1 MSNAPLTPAMMPT
14 AGRDLCQVFCN
25 GRIFEGWTDIAVTR
39 SVQDMAGRFRLA
51 ITEPTNGAGKVLGWQ
66 IRPGDPIR
74 VKLGGMQVLDGFVDV
89 RQAGYDA
96 ESHGVEIQG
105 RSKTAAAIEA
115 AAVTEEGA
123 PAGPFTD
130 YTLDEIA
137 RSLLAPYEIG
147 LKVISDLGAPFAN
160 VSAQVGESVFEV
172 LERLAR
178 LRGFHLY
185 DNAQGELVLASKT
198 EDSAPIGLVEGVNIL
213 AATATIDLSQTPS
226 ELFVFG
232 QAAGDDE
239 ASGAAV
245 ANQKAVAK
253 NSGMPLPVP
262 RPKVIVLEAPGDQE
276 DMKARANR
284 EMAEAAAAQTTAQVT
299 VQGWLT
305 GDGALWAVGTT
316 VKLTSPMLL
325 VDRDMLI
332 AAVEFLQSD
341 GSGTVTN
348 LDLMTPEAF
357 ALSAPA
363 ADAPTPETE
372 DGSEPDATEGD
383 DVEDTSLSAAL
394 WNPRAPETT
403 A

>member
-1 MSNAPLTPAMMPT
+1 MTNPLTAAMMPT

-25 GRIFEGWTDIAVTR
+25 GRIFEGWTDIAVSR

-51 ITEPTNGAGKVLGWQ
+51 ITEPVNGAGKVLGWQ

-74 VKLGGMQVLDGFVDV
+74 VKLGGVQVLDGFVDV
-89 RQAGYDA
+89 RQAGYYA

-115 AAVTEEGA
+115 AAVTEDGA
-123 PAGPFTD
+123 PAGPFAD

-137 RSLLAPYEIG
+137 RSLLAPYGVG
-147 LKVISDLGAPFAN
+147 LKVIGDIGGPFAS

-185 DNAQGELVLASKT
+185 DNAEGELVLANKT

-232 QAAGDDE
+232 QATGNDD
-239 ASGAAV
+239 AFGVDV

-284 EMAEAAAAQTTAQVT
+284 EMAQEAAKQTTAQVT

-305 GDGALWAVGTT
+305 GDGDLWDIGMT

-325 VDRDMLI
+325 VDRDMMV

-348 LDLMTPEAF
+348 LDLITPEAF
-357 ALSAPA
+357 AEAAAQPMAPV
-363 ADAPTPETE
+363 PSTE
-372 DGSEPDATEGD
+372 DGNDQDTNDAD

-394 WNPRAPETT
+394 WNPRAPE
-403 A
+403 AAA

>member
-1 MSNAPLTPAMMPT
+1 MSNNPLTAAMMPT
-14 AGRDLCQVFCN
+14 AGRDLCQVYCN

-51 ITEPTNGAGKVLGWQ
+51 ITEPVNGAGKVLGWQ

-74 VKLGGMQVLDGFVDV
+74 VKLGGVQVLDGFVDV

-105 RSKTAAAIEA
+105 RSKTAAAIET
-115 AAVTEEGA
+115 AAVTEDGA

-130 YTLDEIA
+130 YTLEEIA

-147 LKVISDLGAPFAN
+147 LKVIGDIGAPFAN
-160 VSAQVGESVFEV
+160 VSAQVGESVFEM

-178 LRGFHLY
+178 LRGFHLF
-185 DNAQGELVLASKT
+185 DDAEGELVLANKT

-213 AATATIDLSQTPS
+213 AATATIDLSQAS
-226 ELFVFG
+226 SDLFVFG
-232 QAAGDDE
+232 QAVGDDE
-239 ASGAAV
+239 ASGADV

-262 RPKVIVLEAPGDQE
+262 RRKVIVLEAPGGKE
-276 DMKARANR
+276 DMKARADR
-284 EMAEAAAAQTTAQVT
+284 EMAEEAAKQTTAQVT
-299 VQGWLT
+299 VQGWHT
-305 GDGALWAVGTT
+305 ADGTLWKPFMM

-325 VDRDMLI
+325 VDREMLV

-357 ALSAPA
+357 QKVA
-363 ADAPTPETE
+363 AESTSPVPTTE
-372 DGSEPDATEGD
+372 DGTEPDSTEGD

-394 WNPRAPETT
+394 WNPRATET
-403 A
+403 AA